1 MSNTS
6 VIDLV
11 ERTTKE
17 FTRIEQNLP
26 LRKAGLDRF
35 IGIGYP
41 TANDEDWRFTSL
53 KPFTDLPFKPM
64 IEPTNQ
70 AIEKSIIDG
79 ITFGEHDTDRLVFV
93 DGHLSSELS
102 QISKQKKILLLDAG
116 NFFRGSTFGMAD
128 SGMTMIK
135 WMNKNSY
142 DAIVPG
148 QEDFVFGIENINR
161 LADNAEFPFLA
172 SNIRSN
178 GKNSSFI

>member
-41 TANDEDWRFTSL
+41 TTNDEDWRFTSL

-79 ITFGEHDTDRLVFV
+79 ITFGEQDTDRLVFV

-102 QISKQKKILLLDAG
+102 QISKQSEGVTVSNLGSGLHELEDKIGEIREKLENPNLNSFVKDPKKLKEFLENYG
-116 NFFRGSTFGMAD
+116 EFGSID
-128 SGMTMIK
+128 K
-135 WMNKNSY
+135 WLYNLKT
-142 DAIVPG
+142 
-148 QEDFVFGIENINR
+148 
-161 LADNAEFPFLA
+161 L
-172 SNIRSN
+172 
-178 GKNSSFI
+178 